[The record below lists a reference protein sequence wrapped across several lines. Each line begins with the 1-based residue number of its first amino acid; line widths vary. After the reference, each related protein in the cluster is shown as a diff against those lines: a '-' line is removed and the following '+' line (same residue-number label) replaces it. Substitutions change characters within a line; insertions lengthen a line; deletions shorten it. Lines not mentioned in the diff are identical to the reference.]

1 MSRSKNTAAKND
13 ARYLYEIVRGLTAS
27 RPNTSIPIKNA
38 MQQ

>member
-13 ARYLYEIVRGLTAS
+13 ARYRDLTGS
-27 RPNTSIPIKNA
+27 KPNTSIPLKNA